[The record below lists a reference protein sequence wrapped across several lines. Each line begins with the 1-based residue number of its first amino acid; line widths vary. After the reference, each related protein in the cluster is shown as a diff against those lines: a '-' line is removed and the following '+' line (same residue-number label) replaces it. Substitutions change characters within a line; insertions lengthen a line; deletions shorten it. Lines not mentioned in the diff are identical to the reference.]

1 MFQGFTQRTVDFM
14 WGIRFN
20 NQRDWFMSHKEDYQ
34 NDFLA
39 PVKELGQQVYDG
51 LREKYPDEPLMLK
64 VSRIYRDAR
73 RLHGRGPY
81 KDHLWWCIRTGGEDW
96 TGRPTFWF
104 ELGPDYYSYGLGF
117 WAPKAALLEAYRK
130 EIDRDPAAFTALVQR
145 FNKQKDLTLQGEEYK
160 KPKGDVGALLN
171 PWYQKKNLMLCFEGP
186 LDERIY
192 SPHLADEILCA
203 YQEIMPFYQWLSRVA
218 ATLPAE
224 ERTSERKR

>member
-51 LREKYPDEPLMLK
+51 LHEKYPDEPLILK

-160 KPKGDVGALLN
+160 KAQGRCGRTFEPLVSEEKTSCCALRV
-171 PWYQKKNLMLCFEGP
+171 PWMSG
-186 LDERIY
+186 
-192 SPHLADEILCA
+192 SIL
-203 YQEIMPFYQWLSRVA
+203 PTGR
-218 ATLPAE
+218 
-224 ERTSERKR
+224 